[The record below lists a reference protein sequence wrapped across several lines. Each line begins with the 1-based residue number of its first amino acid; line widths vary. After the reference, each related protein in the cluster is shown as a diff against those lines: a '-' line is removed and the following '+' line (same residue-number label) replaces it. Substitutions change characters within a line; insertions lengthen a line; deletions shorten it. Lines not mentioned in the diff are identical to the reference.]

1 VVRARTI
8 CLALTCALVAASAP
22 ADDAFAAKRNAPQQR
37 RQRAAKKTTVRPQR
51 RQVSHHELN
60 SFLRS
65 PAGKNKLRVY
75 KQQAFDVP
83 RAIANKTGEKPFT
96 SLRHQHQAY
105 KSAGRITKIATYA
118 TSVVTGT
125 MGAFFG
131 QFLHMAGGG
140 GGIPGPDA
148 YQHPSVLHFLSGPHM
163 LIGAVIGAGAVLA
176 AGTMVSIKFKRA
188 AKRVDRQAEDEAVTR
203 ILAEM
208 ELGMENEPPG
218 QHPAFAGQAGEGGGR
233 GGRRNRDI
241 LNDLW
246 GGPGALFGPV
256 ESAADRASHSSGI
269 SDVGPSGFDT
279 MGSFGSPGGPP

>member
-1 VVRARTI
+1 MRARTI
-8 CLALTCALVAASAP
+8 CLALTCALVVVSSP
-22 ADDAFAAKRNAPQQR
+22 AGTSFAAKRQAQQR
-37 RQRAAKKTTVRPQR
+37 RQRPVAKKTRAPQR
-51 RQVSHHELN
+51 RPVSHHELN

-65 PAGKNKLRVY
+65 PAGKAKLKVY

-83 RAIANKTGEKPFT
+83 RAIPNKTGEKPFT

-176 AGTMVSIKFKRA
+176 AGTMVSFKFKRA

-203 ILAEM
+203 ILGEM
-208 ELGMENEPPG
+208 ELGMELEPPG
-218 QHPAFAGQAGEGGGR
+218 EHPAFAGQAAGGGR
-233 GGRRNRDI
+233 GGRGNRGQRDI

-269 SDVGPSGFDT
+269 SDVGPSGFDSLS
-279 MGSFGSPGGPP
+279 GPPGGPP

>member
-1 VVRARTI
+1 MVRARTI
-8 CLALTCALVAASAP
+8 CLALTCALVAVSAP
-22 ADDAFAAKRNAPQQR
+22 ADSAFAAKRTVQQR
-37 RQRAAKKTTVRPQR
+37 RQRPVKKASSPRPQR

-60 SFLRS
+60 AFLRS
-65 PAGKNKLRVY
+65 PAGKAKLNVY
-75 KQQAFDVP
+75 KQQAFDAP
-83 RAIANKTGEKPFT
+83 RQIANRTGEKPFM
-96 SLRHQHQAY
+96 SLRHQHQSY
-105 KSAGRITKIATYA
+105 KTAGRLTKIATYA

-148 YQHPSVLHFLSGPHM
+148 YQHPSVMHFLSGGHM
-163 LIGAVIGAGAVLA
+163 LIGAVIGAGSVLV
-176 AGTMVSIKFKRA
+176 AGTLVAIKFKRA

-203 ILAEM
+203 ILGEM
-208 ELGMENEPPG
+208 ELGMENEAPG
-218 QHPAFAGQAGEGGGR
+218 QHPAFEGQAAGGVRATR
-233 GGRRNRDI
+233 GNRDI

-269 SDVGPSGFDT
+269 SDVGPSGFDSLS
-279 MGSFGSPGGPP
+279 GPPGGPP

>member
-1 VVRARTI
+1 MVRARTI

-125 MGAFFG
+125 MG
-131 QFLHMAGGG
+131 
-140 GGIPGPDA
+140 PC
-148 YQHPSVLHFLSGPHM
+148 SVSFSG
-163 LIGAVIGAGAVLA
+163 
-176 AGTMVSIKFKRA
+176 
-188 AKRVDRQAEDEAVTR
+188 
-203 ILAEM
+203 
-208 ELGMENEPPG
+208 
-218 QHPAFAGQAGEGGGR
+218 
-233 GGRRNRDI
+233 
-241 LNDLW
+241 
-246 GGPGALFGPV
+246 
-256 ESAADRASHSSGI
+256 
-269 SDVGPSGFDT
+269 
-279 MGSFGSPGGPP
+279 